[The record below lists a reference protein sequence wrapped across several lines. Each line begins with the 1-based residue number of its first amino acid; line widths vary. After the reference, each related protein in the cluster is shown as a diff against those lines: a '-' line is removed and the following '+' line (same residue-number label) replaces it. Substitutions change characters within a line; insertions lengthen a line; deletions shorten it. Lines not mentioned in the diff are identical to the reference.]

1 MKVYV
6 SVVLSA
12 FLVKLSASYHVL
24 FYHNVGTKSHL
35 IQFSPLVEELLGRG
49 HEVTS
54 VFLHSLNLKHEN
66 YTEIVV
72 PDVMAS
78 MDINKVFQ
86 ERGGIVGQMMARY
99 DLMTTYADQL
109 TEEMAMMPF
118 KVKGSNSIHS
128 PEIVAKIFQSTVKE
142 AHFFEYREHPHSVA
156 VFQGY

>member
-1 MKVYV
+1 MSGKHWDGLNMKILHQLI
-6 SVVLSA
+6 LSA
-12 FLVKLSASYHVL
+12 LCIQVCTSYHVL
-24 FYHNVGTKSHL
+24 FFHNFGSKSHI
-35 IQFSPLVEELLGRG
+35 IQFSPIVKELLEQG
-49 HEVTS
+49 HEVTA
-54 VFLHSLNLKHEN
+54 VFFHSLKVKHEN
-66 YTEIVV
+66 YTEIVA

-128 PEIVAKIFQSTVKE
+128 PEIVAKIFQSTVK
-142 AHFFEYREHPHSVA
+142 
-156 VFQGY
+156 